1 MKKCFFKKRI
11 SCLGAHSFPVI
22 QRETRDHFSEK
33 HDDSVWAKNG
43 AVIYYSFSAMS
54 LEGW

>member
-22 QRETRDHFSEK
+22 QRETRDHFSEQ

-43 AVIYYSFSAMS
+43 TVIYYSS
-54 LEGW
+54 GGKP